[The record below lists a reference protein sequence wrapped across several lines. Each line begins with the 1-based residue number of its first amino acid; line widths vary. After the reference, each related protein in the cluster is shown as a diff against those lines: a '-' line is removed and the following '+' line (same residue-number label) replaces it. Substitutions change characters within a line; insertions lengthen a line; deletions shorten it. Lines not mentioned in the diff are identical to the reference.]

1 MKGQILKILKDSQ
14 GVVSGETLRADLG
27 VSRVSVWKHIH
38 KLRQLGYPVTTT
50 PKGYQLSGD
59 PDVLCPWEFADRQS
73 KIHYFPELT
82 STMDIAKDMARK
94 GCPDFTVVIAGRQK
108 KGRGRLKRSWHSI
121 EGGLYVSI
129 VLRPTIPL
137 VLSPRVSFCASLAL
151 ALTLRKMFQIEA
163 VVKWPNDILV
173 TGRKISGMLSELEA
187 EADRVNFINLGVGI
201 NVNNDPTSVEP
212 RAVSLKQILGHSVSR
227 KKLLAVFL
235 DELENRMTLE
245 HLENVIREWKQYTN
259 TLNKHVKIVTTH
271 EVSEGR
277 AVDVDDSGALI
288 LELADGTTKK
298 IIYGDCFHQ

>member
-245 HLENVIREWKQYTN
+245 RLENVIREWKQYTN

-277 AVDVDDSGALI
+277 AIDVDDSGALI